1 MARTAILGRVPP
13 QTQLTLPDGRT
24 VVLRRHPSRPQPD
37 NLRAWDAADELVLAW
52 MSGDTDGLLADDVE
66 APVAPD
72 SVETAHGRT
81 VLVNDRFGALAVG
94 LADRH
99 PASWADSALTW
110 EVTRANLVANGLEP
124 TAAEVV
130 PASNGLPP
138 VGVAVVKV
146 PRAKATLEWQLREIA
161 EASSP
166 GTVVVGAGMTREV
179 HTSTVELFERI
190 LGPTVTTRAR
200 KKARLLLVQV
210 DPVRIGTA
218 PDHDVVLGETTH
230 ESHGVTVVALPGV
243 FGAGATDD
251 GTGLLLAHLPT
262 VLPPA
267 GTAVDVVDL
276 GCGTG
281 IVGTVVARD
290 NPDARL
296 VFTDVSDLA
305 VASARRTLARTLP
318 DAEATFHVADG
329 LTACADGSADLVVVN
344 PPFHEGRVVT
354 DDIAWEMFGDARRV
368 LRPGGRIVVVGNRHL
383 AYHAKLK
390 RLFGNVEVLGSDPRF
405 VVMSAVRM

>member
-1 MARTAILGRVPP
+1 MAWAAILGRVPP

-24 VVLRRHPSRPQPD
+24 VTLRRHPSRAQPD
-37 NLRAWDAADELVLAW
+37 NLRAWDAADELALAW
-52 MSGDTDGLLADDVE
+52 MAGDTEGLLAEDVE
-66 APVAPD
+66 APITPD
-72 SVETAHGRT
+72 GMEEAHGRT

-110 EVTRANLVANGLEP
+110 EVTRANLEANGQDP
-124 TAAEVV
+124 SAAEIV
-130 PASNGLPP
+130 PASHGLPP

-146 PRAKATLEWQLREIA
+146 PRAKVMLEWQLRRIA
-161 EASSP
+161 VAALP

-179 HTSTVELFERI
+179 HSSTVELFERI

-200 KKARLLLVQV
+200 KKARLLLTRV
-210 DPVRIGTA
+210 DLDRVDREVPGTS
-218 PDHDVVLGETTH
+218 TH
-230 ESHGVTVVALPGV
+230 EAHGVTVVAEPGV
-243 FGAGATDD
+243 FGAGGTDD
-251 GTGLLLAHLPT
+251 GTELLLVNLPA
-262 VLPPA
+262 VQGP
-267 GTAVDVVDL
+267 VDVIDL

-281 IVGTVVARD
+281 IVGTVIARD
-290 NPDARL
+290 NPAARL

-305 VASARRTLARTLP
+305 VSSARRTFERTLP
-318 DAEATFHVADG
+318 GQEALFHVADG
-329 LTACADGSADLVVVN
+329 LSACADGSADLVVVN
-344 PPFHEGRVVT
+344 PPFHQGRVVT

-390 RLFGNVEVLGSDPRF
+390 RLYGNVEVLGSDPRF
-405 VVMSAVRM
+405 VVMASTRA